1 MTTGT
6 DERSNGVPAQSAK
19 SVTTEIAGDIGYV
32 TLNEPDKRNPLSLET
47 MRSATA
53 ALRKLAEDD
62 VHVIVLRASG
72 PVFSA
77 GHNLSELVERT
88 VDDEQELFD
97 ACTELMET
105 IQSVPQP
112 VIAEVAGPAVAA
124 GCQLVAACDLALA
137 AKTAV
142 FGTPGVK
149 IGLFCS
155 TPGVA
160 VVRAIGRKRAMQML
174 LTGDLIAAEK
184 AADWGLIND
193 AVEPEALEQSVF
205 DLAVKISGAS
215 TSTLAIGKR
224 AFYEQVDL
232 PQSSAYRRMSEAMA
246 ANAMTCDAQEGMR
259 AFLDKREPHWQ
270 GK

>member
-1 MTTGT
+1 MTVDL
-6 DERSNGVPAQSAK
+6 DERGDPAAR
-19 SVTTEIAGDIGYV
+19 SVVTEATGDIGYV
-32 TLNEPDKRNPLSLET
+32 TLNEPGRRNPLSLET

-53 ALRKLAEDD
+53 SLRRLAEND
-62 VHVIVLRASG
+62 VHVIVVRASG

-77 GHNLSELVERT
+77 GHNLNELVERT
-88 VDDEQELFD
+88 LDDEQELFE

-112 VIAEVAGPAVAA
+112 VIAEVAGPALAA

-174 LTGDLIAAEK
+174 LTGDVIDAEK

-193 AVEPEALEQSVF
+193 AVEPDELEHAVF
-205 DLAVKISGAS
+205 DLARKIGGAS
-215 TSTLAIGKR
+215 TSTLTIGKR

-232 PQSSAYRRMSEAMA
+232 PQSEAYRRMSETMA
-246 ANAMTCDAQEGMR
+246 ANAMTCDAQEGMQ